1 MNDTT
6 SIMDLPTDPANG
18 GNVSNN
24 NMTIRASE
32 NVQVPSMPSQQ
43 MQMPSVPIAP
53 NTNSPPMSLDQSTIN
68 MIVSGLQQASSAG
81 ATQLPSRDI
90 PMTTT
95 NIMQDAQTQPNYVP
109 QPRQGMQM
117 DYIDNYESTEDML
130 HNYAKNARRSDS
142 LDEMYNEIQI
152 PLLIGVLYFLF
163 QLPVFR
169 KYLLQFFPVL
179 FSVDGNLNING
190 YIFSSV
196 LFGLLYYMLNKIT
209 MHFGMF

>member
-1 MNDTT
+1 MSDTT
-6 SIMDLPTDPANG
+6 SIMDLPTDPVNG

-24 NMTIRASE
+24 NMTIRATE
-32 NVQVPSMPSQQ
+32 NVQLPSIPQQLPSQG
-43 MQMPSVPIAP
+43 
-53 NTNSPPMSLDQSTIN
+53 TNGSTPMSLDQSTIN
-68 MIVSGLQQASSAG
+68 MIVSGLQQASTTG

-90 PMTTT
+90 PMTTN

-109 QPRQGMQM
+109 QPKPHGMHM
-117 DYIDNYESTEDML
+117 DYIDNYERTEDML
-130 HNYAKNARRSDS
+130 HNYAKNTRRSDA
-142 LDEMYNEIQI
+142 LDDMYNEIQI

-190 YIFSSV
+190 YIFTSI
-196 LFGLLYYMLNKIT
+196 LFGLMYYMLNKIT
-209 MHFGMF
+209 MHFGVF

>member
-1 MNDTT
+1 MSDTT

-18 GNVSNN
+18 GNITNN

-32 NVQVPSMPSQQ
+32 NVQIPAMPMPQQ
-43 MQMPSVPIAP
+43 IQMPSA
-53 NTNSPPMSLDQSTIN
+53 NTQMSLDQSTIN
-68 MIVSGLQQASSAG
+68 MIVSGLQQASTTG

-90 PMTTT
+90 PMTTN

-109 QPRQGMQM
+109 QPTQGMRM
-117 DYIDNYESTEDML
+117 NYIDDYERTEEMMQ
-130 HNYAKNARRSDS
+130 NYAKNSRRGDS

-179 FSVDGNLNING
+179 FSMDGNLNING
-190 YIFSSV
+190 YIFTSI
-196 LFGLLYYMLNKIT
+196 LFGLFYYILNKT
-209 MHFGMF
+209 TYHFGMF